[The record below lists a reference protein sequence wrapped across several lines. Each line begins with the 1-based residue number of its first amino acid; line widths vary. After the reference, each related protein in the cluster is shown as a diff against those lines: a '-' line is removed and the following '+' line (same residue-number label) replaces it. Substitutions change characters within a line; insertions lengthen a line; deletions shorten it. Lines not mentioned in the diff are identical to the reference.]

1 MEASVAGLDFLD
13 VLAGYDRTI
22 IVDAI
27 QTREGKTGEIYRLKP
42 DSLTATCHASSPHDV
57 NFATAL
63 ELGKRLG
70 LALPQQIIIFGIE
83 VEDVLSFSEEC
94 TPAVMAAIPDCVNMI
109 IDELNSNCSA
119 AC

>member
-1 MEASVAGLDFLD
+1 MEASITGLDFLD
-13 VLAGYDRTI
+13 VLVGYDRTI

-27 QTREGKTGEIYRLKP
+27 QTREGKTGQIHRFEP
-42 DSLTATCHASSPHDV
+42 EALTTTRHASSPHDV

-70 LALPQQIIIFGIE
+70 MALPHQIIIVGIE
-83 VEDVLSFSEEC
+83 VEEVTSFSEEC
-94 TPAVMAAIPDCVNMI
+94 TPAVVAAIPRCVNMI
-109 IDELNSNCSA
+109 IHELSKDSSL